1 MQQDNNEL
9 LRAMYE
15 EYHEKLRAVALRSN
29 IPYDDVDDVIQEAF
43 LAYFKNYSL
52 EWSSFQKKAMIMRI
66 LKNKCVDYFRKKNRD
81 DKLCQ
86 EVALL
91 SIEANILTQTV
102 MKTTL
107 DHLVDNEMCK
117 EVRKY
122 ILEMKKDWQD
132 VAILHLVEG
141 RSIKEVSQ
149 ILKIHPTVCRT
160 RIYRI
165 RKYLREVLQS
175 EYGL

>member
-15 EYHEKLRAVALRSN
+15 EYHEKLRAVALN
-29 IPYDDVDDVIQEAF
+29 CHIPYDDVDDVIQETF
-43 LAYFKNYSL
+43 LAYFNNYSL
-52 EWSSFQKKAMIMRI
+52 EWSSFRKKAMVVRI

-86 EVALL
+86 EVAKM
-91 SIEANILTQTV
+91 STEFNILTQTV
-102 MKTTL
+102 PKTTL
-107 DHLVDNEMCK
+107 DHIVDNEMCE
-117 EVRKY
+117 EVRKC

-132 VAILHLVEG
+132 VAILHLVES

-149 ILKIHPTVCRT
+149 ILEIHPTVCRT

-165 RKYLREVLQS
+165 RKYLKEVLQS
-175 EYGL
+175 KYDL